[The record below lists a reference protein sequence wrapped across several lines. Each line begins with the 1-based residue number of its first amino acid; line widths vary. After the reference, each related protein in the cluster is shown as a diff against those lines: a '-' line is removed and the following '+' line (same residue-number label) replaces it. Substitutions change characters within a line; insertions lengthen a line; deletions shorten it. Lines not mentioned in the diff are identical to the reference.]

1 MTEYGGDSQNT
12 VIQSAPI
19 SLQEVRRLFAHTE
32 RVKASQFLR
41 REISARMFERLSL
54 IKANPNTLL
63 DAGCGE
69 GDDLFVLRTRFP
81 HAVMCG
87 VDASQTMLALACQRA
102 QEAQS
107 NTHQYLSRLRA
118 RFSGPRG
125 IGPGNAML
133 ACSNFAQLPLRDA
146 SLDMVWSNLAL
157 HWHPQPDQVFAEWK
171 RVLRVDGLLMFSC
184 FGPTTFKPLRDVF
197 AGLGHTDAL
206 LPFVDLHD
214 LGDMLV
220 AAGFATPVL
229 DMEILNI
236 TYSSIENL
244 LLDIRAFGGNPL
256 LSRRKALGGK
266 QIWEQM
272 RESLEQHRKPD
283 GKIHLSVE
291 VINGHAFCPAP
302 KQRADGSSIIRFDA
316 LRK

>member
-1 MTEYGGDSQNT
+1 MTAQSADTQKT
-12 VIQSAPI
+12 AMQSAPI
-19 SLQEVRRLFAHTE
+19 SLTEVRRLFARTN
-32 RVKASQFLR
+32 RVQASQFLR

-54 IKANPNTLL
+54 IKTNPKTLC

-69 GDDLFVLRTRFP
+69 GDDLLVLRSRFP

-87 VDASQTMLALACQRA
+87 VDASQSMLAQARLKAKKTQNLAQQFLAR
-102 QEAQS
+102 
-107 NTHQYLSRLRA
+107 LSERRNV
-118 RFSGPRG
+118 
-125 IGPGNAML
+125 GPGNAIL
-133 ACSNFAQLPLRDA
+133 VGANFAHLPLRES
-146 SLDMVWSNLAL
+146 SLDLVWSNLAL
-157 HWHPQPDQVFAEWK
+157 HWHPQPDRVFAEWK
-171 RVLRVDGLLMFSC
+171 RVLQVDGLLMFSC

-197 AGLGHTDAL
+197 TELGHTDAL

-220 AAGFATPVL
+220 AAGFATPVM

-244 LLDIRAFGGNPL
+244 FQDIRAFGGNPL
-256 LSRRKALGGK
+256 LNKRKALLGK
-266 QIWEQM
+266 RLWAQV
-272 RESLEQHRKPD
+272 RERLEQSRQPD

-291 VINGHAFCPAP
+291 VINGHAFRPAP
-302 KQRADGSSIIRFDA
+302 KQRADGTSIIRFDD

>member
-1 MTEYGGDSQNT
+1 MTAQSADTQKT
-12 VIQSAPI
+12 VMQSAPI
-19 SLQEVRRLFAHTE
+19 SLKEVRRLFTHTD
-32 RVKASQFLR
+32 RVQASQFLR

-54 IKANPNTLL
+54 IKTNPKTLC

-69 GDDLFVLRTRFP
+69 GDDLFALRSRFP

-87 VDASQTMLALACQRA
+87 VDASQSMLAQARLKAKKTQNLTQQFLAR
-102 QEAQS
+102 
-107 NTHQYLSRLRA
+107 LSGRRNV
-118 RFSGPRG
+118 
-125 IGPGNAML
+125 GPGNAIL
-133 ACSNFAQLPLRDA
+133 ADANVAQLPMRES
-146 SLDMVWSNLAL
+146 SLDLVWSNLAL
-157 HWHPQPDQVFAEWK
+157 HWHPQPDHVFAEWK

-197 AGLGHTDAL
+197 TELGHNDAL

-220 AAGFATPVL
+220 AAGFATPVI
-229 DMEILNI
+229 DMDILNI

-244 LLDIRAFGGNPL
+244 FQDIRAFGGNPL
-256 LSRRKALGGK
+256 LTKRKALLGK
-266 QIWEQM
+266 RLWGRVKEV
-272 RESLEQHRKPD
+272 LEQGRQPD

-291 VINGHAFCPAP
+291 VINGHAFRPAP
-302 KQRADGSSIIRFDA
+302 KQRADGTSIIRFDD